1 MITISAPAEYDYYQS
16 RAYIAA
22 ELIDWVRFRYPEI
35 IADEILRDG
44 QIIFFGPNRHIAVR
58 YTRAVSPGT
67 KLQTAQ
73 HLNQPRVRVHIC
85 LIRPKRP
92 VNEHT

>member
-16 RAYIAA
+16 QAYIAA

-44 QIIFFGPNRHIAVR
+44 QIIFFWSEPSYCGTLYPSGIAGHQV
-58 YTRAVSPGT
+58 TDRATSQSVAGEGT
-67 KLQTAQ
+67 YLLYQA
-73 HLNQPRVRVHIC
+73 
-85 LIRPKRP
+85 
-92 VNEHT
+92 

>member
-16 RAYIAA
+16 QAYIAA

-44 QIIFFGPNRHIAVR
+44 QIIFFWAEPSYCGTLYPNNIAAHQI
-58 YTRAVSPGT
+58 TDFATSQSPAGEGT
-67 KLQTAQ
+67 YLPYLA
-73 HLNQPRVRVHIC
+73 
-85 LIRPKRP
+85 
-92 VNEHT
+92 